1 MYKELSQDE
10 KMIRKEIEKIY
21 PQLLINARKTCGYAF
36 DKHGLDLIA
45 VCVEFFLNKPLEDQL
60 KTIKNNKLENF
71 ITFMMAMQLKSGS
84 SKFYKY
90 YRKHHES
97 QRELYF
103 NFDYGSK
110 YIESNDAFRDEES
123 EVITCI
129 QCEIDKL
136 DPYFKMLVQEKLIGE
151 KTYTY
156 ISERYDINYSSLKKD
171 TNKAIKTIQEKC
183 KHLL

>member
-1 MYKELSQDE
+1 MNKELSQDE

-45 VCVEFFLNKPLEDQL
+45 VCVEFFLSKPLEDQL

-103 NFDYGSK
+103 NFDYGDK
-110 YIESNDAFRDEES
+110 YIQYNDAFQDEES
-123 EVITCI
+123 EIITCI

-151 KTYTY
+151 QTYTH
-156 ISERYDINYSSLKKD
+156 ISKKYDINYNALKKD

>member
-71 ITFMMAMQLKSGS
+71 ITFMMAMQLKSGT

-110 YIESNDAFRDEES
+110 YIETNTAFEDEES
-123 EVITCI
+123 EVINCI

-156 ISERYDINYSSLKKD
+156 ISEKYEINYSSLKKD
-171 TNKAIKTIQEKC
+171 TNKAIKKIQEQC